1 MKADKLHK
9 CMAFMMNVCGNTAM
23 PMSGSISQICL
34 IIFHLQ
40 L

>member
-1 MKADKLHK
+1 MKADKSPK
-9 CMAFMMNVCGNTAM
+9 YMAFMMNVYESMEMPMFGNTL
-23 PMSGSISQICL
+23 QIYL